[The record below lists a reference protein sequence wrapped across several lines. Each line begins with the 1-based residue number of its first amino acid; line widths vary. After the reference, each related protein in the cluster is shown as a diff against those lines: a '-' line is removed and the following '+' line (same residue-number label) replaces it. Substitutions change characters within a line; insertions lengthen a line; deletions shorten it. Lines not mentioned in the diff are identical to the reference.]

1 MKETVRSVIGRV
13 DQAGWKTV
21 HLEYGAE
28 VLKIVVPPDCRILT
42 MKDMPVIEDPQAA
55 IADALARPIASER
68 IAGIVRKKSQ
78 SPHRLTAAVTVSD
91 ITRPVPYKGE
101 AGILLPILRELE
113 SSGVERS
120 DIAIVIG
127 NGMHRPSTEAERID
141 MYGEDICRHY
151 RIVDHNCDDSASMTH
166 VGKTRTGGDVFVNSV
181 FFHADIHIA
190 TGLVESHFMAGV
202 SGGRKAVCPG
212 LVDTRTIQKFHSPA
226 FLESPLADNLM
237 LEGNPCHEESLE
249 IAEIVGVDFIVNVN
263 LDKNMRLLKVV
274 AGDLVAAHREA
285 YEFVRNFA
293 AIEVDEEF
301 DVVLTHGGYVGR
313 NHYQTVKAAYNALPV
328 VKKTGTIIVAA
339 DNHDVEPIGGLEYRS
354 LLHLL
359 KLQGVDGYMKIL
371 ENPSWIFTKD
381 QWEPEMWAKVLRKIG
396 EDGLIYCA
404 PAIPREDYCMLPGR
418 CGLDFL
424 CEGDAAAPGLEQA
437 REMVQN
443 ALFLAY
449 ERQSRNV
456 AKPRTALIR
465 EGPYSVPLFK
475 KRGA

>member
-1 MKETVRSVIGRV
+1 
-13 DQAGWKTV
+13 
-21 HLEYGAE
+21 
-28 VLKIVVPPDCRILT
+28 
-42 MKDMPVIEDPQAA
+42 
-55 IADALARPIASER
+55 
-68 IAGIVRKKSQ
+68 
-78 SPHRLTAAVTVSD
+78 
-91 ITRPVPYKGE
+91 
-101 AGILLPILRELE
+101 
-113 SSGVERS
+113 
-120 DIAIVIG
+120 
-127 NGMHRPSTEAERID
+127 
-141 MYGEDICRHY
+141 
-151 RIVDHNCDDSASMTH
+151 
-166 VGKTRTGGDVFVNSV
+166 
-181 FFHADIHIA
+181 
-190 TGLVESHFMAGV
+190 
-202 SGGRKAVCPG
+202 
-212 LVDTRTIQKFHSPA
+212 
-226 FLESPLADNLM
+226 
-237 LEGNPCHEESLE
+237 
-249 IAEIVGVDFIVNVN
+249 
-263 LDKNMRLLKVV
+263 
-274 AGDLVAAHREA
+274 
-285 YEFVRNFA
+285 
-293 AIEVDEEF
+293 VDEEF